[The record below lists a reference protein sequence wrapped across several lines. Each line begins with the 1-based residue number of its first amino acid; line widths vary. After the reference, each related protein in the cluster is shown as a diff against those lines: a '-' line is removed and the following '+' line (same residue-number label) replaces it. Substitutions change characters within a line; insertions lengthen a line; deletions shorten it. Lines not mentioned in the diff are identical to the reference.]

1 MENQVIVGLSMTV
14 GRKRPYKILQLNVLN
29 IKHTVVYSFIANC
42 QTAVVAFCRTINC
55 SRR

>member
-29 IKHTVVYSFIANC
+29 ITYGIRLLRTVKP
-42 QTAVVAFCRTINC
+42 QL
-55 SRR
+55 